1 VAKSNK
7 EIAYKMIR
15 DRIINGHLKPGQSIT
30 EERLSRDL
38 DMSRTPVRE
47 ALIRLQ
53 FEDLVRII
61 DNKGATIMEIT
72 PVDIAEIFQ
81 LRLLVE
87 PYAAKTCVE
96 FIDRE
101 KLEKMKRQLE
111 NIVPSDLSNTVP
123 GDLGTSLY
131 EVHDLHHLIIQ
142 SAGNR
147 RLTKWLGTLQSQILW
162 TLNPERKIPGR
173 IERSIAE
180 HLNIINALLE
190 GNGNLAEKRMREH
203 LESNMADLLAVGN
216 YKYLFKYS

>member
-1 VAKSNK
+1 MAKSNK
-7 EIAYKMIR
+7 EIAYNIIR
-15 DRIINGHLKPGQSIT
+15 DQIINGHLKPGQPIT

-53 FEDLVRII
+53 LEDLVRII

-81 LRLLVE
+81 LRVLVE

-96 FIDRE
+96 FVEKE
-101 KLEKMKRQLE
+101 KLKKMKRQLE
-111 NIVPSDLSNTVP
+111 SIAPSDL
-123 GDLGTSLY
+123 GISLY

-147 RLTKWLGTLQSQILW
+147 RLTKWLSALQSQILW
-162 TLNPERKIPGR
+162 TLNLERKIPGR

-180 HLNIINALLE
+180 HLNIIKALLE
-190 GNGNLAEKRMREH
+190 GNGNLAEKCMREH

>member
-1 VAKSNK
+1 MAKSNK
-7 EIAYKMIR
+7 EIAYNIIR
-15 DRIINGHLKPGQSIT
+15 DQIINGHLKPGQPIT
-30 EERLSRDL
+30 EERLGKDL

-72 PVDIAEIFQ
+72 PVYISEIFQ
-81 LRLLVE
+81 LRVLVE

-96 FIDRE
+96 FVEKE
-101 KLEKMKRQLE
+101 KLKKMKRQLE
-111 NIVPSDLSNTVP
+111 SIAPSDL
-123 GDLGTSLY
+123 GISLY

-147 RLTKWLGTLQSQILW
+147 RLTKWLSALQSQILW
-162 TLNPERKIPGR
+162 TLNLERKIPGR
-173 IERSIAE
+173 IERSIGE

-203 LESNMADLLAVGN
+203 LESNMADLLAVEN

>member
-7 EIAYKMIR
+7 EIAYNIIR
-15 DRIINGHLKPGQSIT
+15 DQIINGHLKPGQPIT

-38 DMSRTPVRE
+38 KMSRTPVRE

-96 FIDRE
+96 FIDKE
-101 KLEKMKRQLE
+101 KLEKMKRHLE
-111 NIVPSDLSNTVP
+111 NIAPSDFSNTTP

-131 EVHDLHHLIIQ
+131 DVHDLHHLIIR
-142 SAGNR
+142 STGNR
-147 RLTKWLGTLQSQILW
+147 RLTKWLSTLQSQILW
-162 TLNPERKIPGR
+162 TLNLERKIPGR

-180 HLNIINALLE
+180 HMNIINALLE
-190 GNGNLAEKRMREH
+190 GNGIRAAKYMREH
-203 LESNMADLLAVGN
+203 LESNMADLLAVEN

>member
-1 VAKSNK
+1 MAKSNK
-7 EIAYKMIR
+7 EIAYKVIR
-15 DRIINGHLKPGQSIT
+15 DRIINGHLKPGQPIT

-96 FIDRE
+96 FVDKE
-101 KLEKMKRQLE
+101 KLKKMKRHLE
-111 NIVPSDLSNTVP
+111 NLAPSDLLNTAP

-142 SAGNR
+142 FAGNR
-147 RLTKWLGTLQSQILW
+147 RLTKWLSTLQSQILW
-162 TLNPERKIPGR
+162 TLNLERKIPDR
-173 IERSIAE
+173 IERSITE
-180 HLNIINALLE
+180 HLHIINALLE
-190 GNGNLAEKRMREH
+190 GNGNQAEKCMREH

>member
-7 EIAYKMIR
+7 EIAYNIIR
-15 DRIINGHLKPGQSIT
+15 DQIINGHLKPGQPVT
-30 EERLSRDL
+30 EERLGKDL

-53 FEDLVRII
+53 LEDLVRII

-81 LRLLVE
+81 LRVLVE
-87 PYAAKTCVE
+87 PYAAKICVE
-96 FIDRE
+96 FVEKE
-101 KLEKMKRQLE
+101 KLKKMKRQLE
-111 NIVPSDLSNTVP
+111 SIAPSDLSSTAP
-123 GDLGTSLY
+123 SDLGTSLY

-147 RLTKWLGTLQSQILW
+147 RLTKWLSALQSQILW
-162 TLNPERKIPGR
+162 TLNLERKIPGR
-173 IERSIAE
+173 IERSIGE

-190 GNGNLAEKRMREH
+190 GSGNLAEKCMREH